1 VATRP
6 TFTLHC
12 DVKRRGHCLGNLGAY
27 DSRRALRCA
36 ARSQGWTRPFVG
48 GKQCD
53 SCPACAAVLEVALS
67 AERAA
72 FLERASDPTA
82 NITKLCREMHISR
95 MTAYRWLAQARPA
108 LP

>member
-1 VATRP
+1 
-6 TFTLHC
+6 
-12 DVKRRGHCLGNLGAY
+12 
-27 DSRRALRCA
+27 
-36 ARSQGWTRPFVG
+36 
-48 GKQCD
+48 
-53 SCPACAAVLEVALS
+53 VLEVALS